1 LPGYTMDNTHKSAGI
16 VIIGNEILSGKV
28 RDDNS
33 FFLLSELRA
42 LGVDVRRVSVIPD
55 EIDIIGDEIVEFS
68 DRYDHVFTTGGVGP
82 THDDVTMKGI
92 AKGFGV
98 RLIRHPEIT
107 KLLHSRYKELVNE
120 ALMKM
125 AEVPEGADVVFH
137 NDLRFPVIT
146 FKNIFIFPGIPEYL
160 KRKFTLIKDRLGSTP
175 YHLRRIFLKAHESEI
190 AEALNSFVDENT
202 DVTVGSYPV
211 VHNPDYRVVLTL
223 ESKSSERLNIALDVL
238 KSRLSDHKIVRV
250 E

>member
-1 LPGYTMDNTHKSAGI
+1 MDNTNKTAGI

-33 FFLLSELRA
+33 FFLLTELRA
-42 LGVDVRRVSVIPD
+42 LGIDVRRVSVIPD
-55 EIDIIGDEIVEFS
+55 ETGIIGNKIVEFS
-68 DRYDHVFTTGGVGP
+68 GRYDHVFTTGGVGP

-107 KLLHSRYKELVNE
+107 KLLHDRFKELMNE
-120 ALMKM
+120 AVMKM
-125 AEVPEGADVVFH
+125 AEVPEGAEVVFH
-137 NDLRFPVIT
+137 ADLRFPVIT

-160 KRKFTLIKDRLGSTP
+160 KRKFTLIKAGLGSSP
-175 YHLRRIFLKAHESEI
+175 YYLRRIFLKVHESEI
-190 AEALNSFVDENT
+190 AEALNSFVDENA

-211 VHNPDYRVVLTL
+211 VDNPDYRVVLTL
-223 ESKSSERLNIALDVL
+223 ESKSSERLNMAFDNL
-238 KSRLSDHKIVRV
+238 KSRLSEHMIVRV